1 MSPFTG
7 KDITK
12 RTTRSLLKLPLSSS
26 YSHSRSS
33 FSHINVRTRSDIS
46 KQIAANLCRLPIRI
60 DLGYIYDLNK
70 SSNDIG
76 KCVCMS
82 PRCLA
87 CWAKRSTQKR
97 YLLKDE
103 QRLPN
108 SYCTFLQYL
117 ASVCGPKIKARHI
130 RQGLLNL
137 AKKKSPL
144 RTTMLPCPNVQAD
157 VYKDRTDP
165 TKKAVSKGCDLV
177 QKHSHAWTRNYI
189 NQQKLASALHFPTLF
204 FDAVRVS
211 FFGSIFGNFPN
222 QRWWFILFF
231 KWRLAHHR
239 DF

>member
-1 MSPFTG
+1 MYIWNTHLVQIHDWQNGDRDQWISFEQLDLDRKLIASVQHFVLGQLGVWELGGRIFMSPFTG

-108 SYCTFLQYL
+108 SYCTFL
-117 ASVCGPKIKARHI
+117 
-130 RQGLLNL
+130 
-137 AKKKSPL
+137 
-144 RTTMLPCPNVQAD
+144 
-157 VYKDRTDP
+157 
-165 TKKAVSKGCDLV
+165 
-177 QKHSHAWTRNYI
+177 
-189 NQQKLASALHFPTLF
+189 
-204 FDAVRVS
+204 
-211 FFGSIFGNFPN
+211 
-222 QRWWFILFF
+222 
-231 KWRLAHHR
+231 
-239 DF
+239 

>member
-1 MSPFTG
+1 MDQLWAVGLRQEIDCLCSALRSWPTWRLG
-7 KDITK
+7 AGRKDFYVAIHRK
-12 RTTRSLLKLPLSSS
+12 RHYKAYNKVAFIKLPLSSS

-108 SYCTFLQYL
+108 SYCTFL
-117 ASVCGPKIKARHI
+117 
-130 RQGLLNL
+130 
-137 AKKKSPL
+137 
-144 RTTMLPCPNVQAD
+144 
-157 VYKDRTDP
+157 
-165 TKKAVSKGCDLV
+165 
-177 QKHSHAWTRNYI
+177 
-189 NQQKLASALHFPTLF
+189 
-204 FDAVRVS
+204 
-211 FFGSIFGNFPN
+211 
-222 QRWWFILFF
+222 
-231 KWRLAHHR
+231 
-239 DF
+239 